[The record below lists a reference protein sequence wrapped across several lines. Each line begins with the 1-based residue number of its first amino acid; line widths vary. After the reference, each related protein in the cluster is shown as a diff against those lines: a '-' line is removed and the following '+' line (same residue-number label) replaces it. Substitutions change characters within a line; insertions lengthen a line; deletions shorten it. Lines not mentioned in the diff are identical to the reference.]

1 MRRSA
6 RRAAPVV
13 ATLAAL
19 AVLAAACGGA
29 SGVASGPGT
38 GASSTSTAS
47 GSTAGGGATSSSAG
61 GTTTSGSRP
70 PAGPASP
77 SSFSTP
83 LGPAALQPGSNPSV
97 LPADLLIADRDNN
110 RLIVVDPQGRLVW
123 EFPRP
128 GDLQPGQ
135 TFQIPD
141 DAFFTPNGKEIIATQ
156 EDDFVISVIDIATHR
171 IVYRY
176 GTPGSHGMG
185 PNQLWNPDDALVLP
199 DGYVITADIKN
210 CRILLIGPGS
220 HTPAR
225 VIGTSTN
232 DCYHAPPS
240 HWGSPNGAFPMANGH
255 YIVTEI
261 NGDWVDEIDLN
272 GTVFNSVHPPGVS
285 YPSDTNEVR
294 PGVFVTVSYSDP
306 GVLETFDAKGN
317 LLWRYAPLAGDPQ
330 LNQPSLAV
338 PLPNGDFLM
347 NDDYNHRVVVI
358 DPATDR
364 IVWQYG
370 HTHQSGSGPGYVAK
384 PDGVDLAPPY
394 SLVDRFGSH
403 MGQP

>member
-1 MRRSA
+1 MRGTLRLV
-6 RRAAPVV
+6 APV
-13 ATLAAL
+13 AAAL
-19 AVLAAACGGA
+19 GLLGTACGGGA
-29 SGVASGPGT
+29 SGG
-38 GASSTSTAS
+38 GAARTSTSTS
-47 GSTAGGGATSSSAG
+47 AGSSSAG
-61 GTTTSGSRP
+61 GGAATTSGSRTATT
-70 PAGPASP
+70 PAGPSTP
-77 SSFSTP
+77 SSFSSP
-83 LGPAALQPGSNPSV
+83 LGPAALQPGSDPSV

-110 RLIVVDPQGRLVW
+110 RLVVVDPHGRLVW

-141 DAFFTPNGKEIIATQ
+141 DAFFTPDGREIVATQ

-176 GTPGSHGMG
+176 GTPGIHGMG
-185 PNQLWNPDDALVLP
+185 PDHLWNPDDALVLP
-199 DGYVITADIKN
+199 GGYVLTADIKN
-210 CRILLIGPGS
+210 CRLLLIAPGS

-232 DCYHAPPS
+232 SCYHAPPA

-272 GTVFNSVHPPGVS
+272 GTVYHSVHPPGVS
-285 YPSDTNEVR
+285 YPSDTNEVH

-306 GVLETFDAKGN
+306 GVLETFDSSGA
-317 LLWRYAPLAGDPQ
+317 LMWRYSPLRGDPQ

-347 NDDYNHRVVVI
+347 NDDFNHRVVVI
-358 DPATDR
+358 DPNTDR
-364 IVWQYG
+364 VVWQYG
-370 HTHQSGSGPGYVAK
+370 HTRQPGSGPGYLAK

-394 SLVDRFGSH
+394 SLVDRFAAR
-403 MGQP
+403 MGRP